1 MKKWIVGFLFAGLVG
16 CYNLQAQTAVTNA
29 NQGKGPASVSTD
41 NSGTGSSFKPCVQ
54 VTGNAACCK
63 NKSAAADNKGCCA
76 KPAGCSGKCANKS
89 ASCAGKDQDKTK
101 TCQQPCKGKCSSKCA
116 GRPKP

>member
-1 MKKWIVGFLFAGLVG
+1 MKKLIVCFLFAGLVG
-16 CYNLQAQTAVTNA
+16 TYAVQAQTAATQT
-29 NQGKGPASVSTD
+29 NQGKAAASVNTD

-54 VTGNAACCK
+54 VSGNAGCCK
-63 NKSAAADNKGCCA
+63 NKTAAADNKGCCA

-101 TCQQPCKGKCSSKCA
+101 TCQQPCKAKCSSKCE